1 VTIYATS
8 FDPQTL
14 EPTGHSADSG
24 FDSLETVAAVM
35 GPPITQAAAFLIYG
49 DDTSRVLFSRT
60 PFYLGVRLDDSHI
73 IG

>member
-1 VTIYATS
+1 MTIYATS

-35 GPPITQAAAFLIYG
+35 GPPVKQTDALLIYG
-49 DDTSRVLFSRT
+49 DASSRVLFSRL
-60 PFYLGVRLDDSHI
+60 PFYLGVRLDASHI